1 MLQTVAIVFLRFFS
15 NFLHEKKDLFSQSVQ
30 NPSLDQWEE
39 VTFLVGTKRCS
50 SIISEEAAT
59 AGDGRQ
65 KMKMGKKRNIL
76 SRTPG
81 AGVAS
86 KNLSVGRTRNNS
98 NFCSFIYTRKNT
110 KNRTSISRTISIHRQ
125 FKTYT
130 EWFPKKKRV
139 QLMDSSELENKP

>member
-1 MLQTVAIVFLRFFS
+1 M
-15 NFLHEKKDLFSQSVQ
+15 
-30 NPSLDQWEE
+30 E

-50 SIISEEAAT
+50 SIISVEAAT

-65 KMKMGKKRNIL
+65 KMKMGKKMSIL

-86 KNLSVGRTRNNS
+86 KNVSVGRTRNNS
-98 NFCSFIYTRKNT
+98 KFCSFIYSRKNT
-110 KNRTSISRTISIHRQ
+110 KNGTSISRKMSIHGQ

-130 EWFPKKKRV
+130 EWSPQKNEF
-139 QLMDSSELENKP
+139 S